1 MPFCQKNFN
10 LSVRSKRRR
19 VTEELKNN
27 VPINLVDPVLST
39 SSTSENVTTTS
50 HLNSNLDN
58 IFFLPSNQ
66 PTQNS
71 SNQLNASHI
80 RHDLNDSQIIPNNL
94 NIHRSEKH
102 NNSNLI
108 DENIDFEPSDPSQTP
123 SDDIK
128 CLIRKWSIEFN
139 IPQIA
144 LNKLLRILKRH
155 KCFDSFPLDSRTLMQ
170 NNNKHLGISKLKTI
184 EPGSYYHFGIE
195 NGIKLN
201 MVDNVRNVSVIEIAV
216 GIDGLP
222 LYKSS
227 SDQFWPI
234 LAYIRPNGHV
244 FPIGIYHGKDK
255 PSDSNKF
262 ILDFIEEA
270 KLLMQNGV
278 RINGKMYDFHVS
290 VLCCDAP
297 AKSYVLRTKG
307 HSGFS
312 SCSRCEHE
320 GEYIQNRVC
329 FPYLKP
335 ERCPPKRTHQNY
347 ITRLNEDHHIKNNS
361 IIATLPNFDVV
372 YGFSMDYLHLV
383 CLGTVRKLINLWIK
397 GPIKVR
403 YPSWK
408 INEMSISMN
417 RLKINIPC
425 EIARKTRGFDQV
437 NRWKATE
444 FRTFL
449 LYVGAIVTKPVI
461 SDAHWKHFLNLSI
474 SMIILLSPDFSE
486 YLNYARK
493 LLESFVENFQI
504 LYGSYLIS
512 HNIHGLTHICDDY
525 INFGPLDQ
533 CSTFPFE
540 NYMGTLKRMLRKP
553 DKPLEQIINRYN
565 EMASI
570 PCNTEKK
577 DFYFSGLHNK
587 GPLLDSAAIYSQF
600 TTYKC
605 NRFTLK
611 THIEADSY
619 VLTKDNNIVKVF
631 NIIQAGNENEA
642 IIICK
647 QFINPFPLFKKPIE
661 STYLNIYVV
670 NKLNDKLISFN
681 IKDIKK
687 KVCVFPSGENL
698 IVFPLLHSC
707 TK

>member
-1 MPFCQKNFN
+1 MPFRQKNFN

-19 VTEELKNN
+19 VAEQLKNS
-27 VPINLVDPVLST
+27 VPINLVDPVFST
-39 SSTSENVTTTS
+39 SRPSDNVTSTSN
-50 HLNSNLDN
+50 LNSSLDKIEDK

-71 SNQLNASHI
+71 SNQLKTSHI
-80 RHDLNDSQIIPNNL
+80 HHDLNDSQIIPNKINV
-94 NIHRSEKH
+94 NHSSSEIP
-102 NNSNLI
+102 NNFDLT
-108 DENIDFEPSDPSQTP
+108 DENINFKP

-128 CLIRKWSIEFN
+128 YLIRKWAIEFN

-144 LNKLLRILKRH
+144 LNKLLSVLKQH
-155 KCFDSFPLDSRTLMQ
+155 KCFNFLLPLDSRTLMQ
-170 NNNKHLGISKLKTI
+170 NNNKQLGISTLKTI

-201 MVDNVRNVSVIEIAV
+201 MVNNVINISTIEIAV

-222 LYKSS
+222 LFKSS

-234 LAYIRPNGHV
+234 LAYIHPNGRV
-244 FPIGIYHGKDK
+244 FPIGIYCGKDK

-262 ILDFIEEA
+262 ILDFVEEA
-270 KLLMQNGV
+270 KLLTQNGIK
-278 RINGKMYDFHVS
+278 INGKMYSFRVN

-297 AKSYVLRTKG
+297 AKSFVLRTKG

-335 ERCPPKRTHQNY
+335 KRYPPKRTHQNY
-347 ITRLNEDHHIKNNS
+347 ITRLNEDHHIENNS

-383 CLGTVRKLINLWIK
+383 CLGTVRKLIHLWIK

-408 INEMSISMN
+408 INKMSILMN
-417 RLKINIPC
+417 SLKINIPC

-474 SMIILLSPDFSE
+474 SMIILLSPDFGE
-486 YLNYARK
+486 FINYARK
-493 LLESFVENFQI
+493 LLDSFVENFQI

-540 NYMGTLKRMLRKP
+540 NYMGILKRMLRKP

-570 PCNTEKK
+570 PYT
-577 DFYFSGLHNK
+577 DY
-587 GPLLDSAAIYSQF
+587 
-600 TTYKC
+600 
-605 NRFTLK
+605 
-611 THIEADSY
+611 
-619 VLTKDNNIVKVF
+619 
-631 NIIQAGNENEA
+631 
-642 IIICK
+642 
-647 QFINPFPLFKKPIE
+647 
-661 STYLNIYVV
+661 
-670 NKLNDKLISFN
+670 
-681 IKDIKK
+681 
-687 KVCVFPSGENL
+687 
-698 IVFPLLHSC
+698 
-707 TK
+707 

>member
-1 MPFCQKNFN
+1 MPFRQKNFN

-19 VTEELKNN
+19 VAEQLKNS
-27 VPINLVDPVLST
+27 VPINLVDPVFST
-39 SSTSENVTTTS
+39 SRPSDNVTSTSN
-50 HLNSNLDN
+50 LNSSLDKIEDK

-71 SNQLNASHI
+71 SNQLKTSHI
-80 RHDLNDSQIIPNNL
+80 HHDLNDSQIIPNKINV
-94 NIHRSEKH
+94 NHSSSEIP
-102 NNSNLI
+102 NNFDLT
-108 DENIDFEPSDPSQTP
+108 DENINFKP

-128 CLIRKWSIEFN
+128 YLIRKWAIEFN

-144 LNKLLRILKRH
+144 LNKLLSVLKQH
-155 KCFDSFPLDSRTLMQ
+155 KCFNFLLPLDSRTLMQ
-170 NNNKHLGISKLKTI
+170 NNNKQLGISTLKTI

-201 MVDNVRNVSVIEIAV
+201 MVNNVINISTIEIAV

-222 LYKSS
+222 LFKSS

-234 LAYIRPNGHV
+234 LAYIHPNGRV
-244 FPIGIYHGKDK
+244 FPIGIYCGKDK

-262 ILDFIEEA
+262 ILDFVEEA
-270 KLLMQNGV
+270 KLLTQNGIK
-278 RINGKMYDFHVS
+278 INGKMYSFRVK

-297 AKSYVLRTKG
+297 AKSFVLRTKG
-307 HSGFS
+307 HFGFS

-335 ERCPPKRTHQNY
+335 KRYPPKRTHQNY

-383 CLGTVRKLINLWIK
+383 CLGTVRKLIHLWIK

-408 INEMSISMN
+408 INKMSILMN
-417 RLKINIPC
+417 SLKINIPC

-474 SMIILLSPDFSE
+474 SMIILLSPDFGE
-486 YLNYARK
+486 FINYARK
-493 LLESFVENFQI
+493 LLDSFVENFQI

-540 NYMGTLKRMLRKP
+540 NYMGILKRMLRKP

-570 PCNTEKK
+570 PYTEKNN
-577 DFYFSGLHNK
+577 FYYFSGHHTK
-587 GPLLDSAAIYSQF
+587 GPY
-600 TTYKC
+600 
-605 NRFTLK
+605 N
-611 THIEADSY
+611 
-619 VLTKDNNIVKVF
+619 
-631 NIIQAGNENEA
+631 G
-642 IIICK
+642 
-647 QFINPFPLFKKPIE
+647 
-661 STYLNIYVV
+661 
-670 NKLNDKLISFN
+670 
-681 IKDIKK
+681 
-687 KVCVFPSGENL
+687 
-698 IVFPLLHSC
+698 
-707 TK
+707 

>member
-50 HLNSNLDN
+50 HFNSNLDN

-71 SNQLNASHI
+71 SNQLNASHS

-102 NNSNLI
+102 DNSHLI
-108 DENIDFEPSDPSQTP
+108 DENIDFEPSDPSQTL

-128 CLIRKWSIEFN
+128 CLIRKWTIEFN

-170 NNNKHLGISKLKTI
+170 NNNKHLGISKLKII

-244 FPIGIYHGKDK
+244 FPIGIYHGKYK

-347 ITRLNEDHHIKNNS
+347 ITRLNEDHHIINNS

-397 GPIKVR
+397 GPMKVR

-408 INEMSISMN
+408 INKYQSNNSQTNFNITSELIEFQSASIDNIVVVADNTDDSHNVEGTVNNIIRTTASPFKVTNVNDTTTTEITEPYIPLSLTPAGSQSFTSDSLIDKVNKINRTTLNTWYEIKSMN
-417 RLKINIPC
+417 EKI
-425 EIARKTRGFDQV
+425 EKLET
-437 NRWKATE
+437 
-444 FRTFL
+444 
-449 LYVGAIVTKPVI
+449 
-461 SDAHWKHFLNLSI
+461 NL
-474 SMIILLSPDFSE
+474 
-486 YLNYARK
+486 
-493 LLESFVENFQI
+493 
-504 LYGSYLIS
+504 
-512 HNIHGLTHICDDY
+512 
-525 INFGPLDQ
+525 
-533 CSTFPFE
+533 
-540 NYMGTLKRMLRKP
+540 
-553 DKPLEQIINRYN
+553 
-565 EMASI
+565 
-570 PCNTEKK
+570 
-577 DFYFSGLHNK
+577 
-587 GPLLDSAAIYSQF
+587 
-600 TTYKC
+600 
-605 NRFTLK
+605 
-611 THIEADSY
+611 
-619 VLTKDNNIVKVF
+619 
-631 NIIQAGNENEA
+631 
-642 IIICK
+642 
-647 QFINPFPLFKKPIE
+647 FIT
-661 STYLNIYVV
+661 S
-670 NKLNDKLISFN
+670 
-681 IKDIKK
+681 
-687 KVCVFPSGENL
+687 
-698 IVFPLLHSC
+698 
-707 TK
+707 